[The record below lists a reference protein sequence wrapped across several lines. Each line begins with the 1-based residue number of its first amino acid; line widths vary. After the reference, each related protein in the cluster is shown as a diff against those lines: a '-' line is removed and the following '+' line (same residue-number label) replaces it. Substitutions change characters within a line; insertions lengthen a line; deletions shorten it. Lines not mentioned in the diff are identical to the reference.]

1 MIRIYDTNRQFLCL
15 MDVCKDAYT
24 EETMRTGTRTLNFKV
39 PCSIENFKN
48 IQEEYYVETNDYM
61 YIIKE
66 IMNLQRLFV
75 MRIRKIQ
82 MVI

>member
-48 IQEEYYVETNDYM
+48 IQE
-61 YIIKE
+61 
-66 IMNLQRLFV
+66 
-75 MRIRKIQ
+75 
-82 MVI
+82 